1 MKLTY
6 ITPSSRVINLEPMQ
20 MLAASDPKVKI
31 VDDELK
37 SLDPSDAFSAGK
49 DWSSDSWS
57 SDED

>member
-20 MLAASDPKVKI
+20 MLAVSGPKVGI
-31 VDDELK
+31 VKDD
-37 SLDPSDAFSAGK
+37 SQSVAPSDAFSAGK